1 MAEKQDLELGEAAKG
16 GSKKKLVIIIIAA
29 VVLLAVAGG
38 AAFFLLKKAPEPA
51 EGETAATAESAE
63 HPAEEA
69 EEEEVPEEGAPSLR
83 YVALTNPIIAN
94 LASAEKSR
102 TIKIQ
107 VVYAVKT
114 LSAEEAVKKHLPLL
128 GSEFLLLL
136 SSVPADQLLTAEGQQ
151 AFRDKALENARATLE
166 REEKKPLVERILFTQ
181 FVMQ

>member
-16 GSKKKLVIIIIAA
+16 GSKKKLIIIIAA

-51 EGETAATAESAE
+51 EGDAAATTESAE
-63 HPAEEA
+63 HPA

-83 YVALTNPIIAN
+83 YVALASPIIAN
-94 LASAEKSR
+94 LASTGKSR

-114 LSAEEAVKKHLPLL
+114 LSAEAAVKKHLPLL

-136 SSVPADQLLTAEGQQ
+136 SGVPAEQLLTAEGQQ